1 MIIEL
6 SVENFLSIKDKVT
19 LSLEASASKKLP
31 ENLIDGSLLKS
42 AVIYGANASGKSN
55 LLRAI
60 LFMWQAV
67 KLSHTLNVEN
77 KIPRVPFKLDQSTL
91 TQPSKFEILFIYNSV
106 KYKYSFSCTNDKI
119 IDESL
124 YYWPHGR
131 AALIFGRT
139 DTNNYKFKS
148 DKRKFEQIRKQ
159 MNDNVLFLSRATALG
174 NDKTKPAYE
183 FIVNNVV
190 INYHPVWVDMT
201 LKKIYD
207 EPILK
212 NKILEILQKAD
223 FGGILDIKVQKETRK
238 LNRMEFKVEKNM
250 PSLSPV
256 QQVDEDVYNTK
267 FLHKR
272 NDGQD
277 VELTFDEESSGTEKT
292 FGLLGGIFDVL
303 DNGKVMLIDEL
314 ESSLHPSITQ
324 FLVRLFNSKHN
335 KKNAQLIFTTH
346 DTNLLNSSLFRRD
359 QIYVCTKKPNK
370 HTLLSSLLDFDLR
383 EDTNLEKAYLNGRV
397 GGIPFIDETFFD
409 ND

>member
-19 LSLEASASKKLP
+19 LSLDASASKKLS

-77 KIPRVPFKLDQSTL
+77 KIPRVPFKLDQLTL

-139 DTNNYKFKS
+139 NTNNYKFKS
-148 DKRKFEQIRKQ
+148 DKRKFEQIREQ

-223 FGGILDIKVQKETRK
+223 FGGILDIKVHKETRK

-272 NDGQD
+272 SDGQD